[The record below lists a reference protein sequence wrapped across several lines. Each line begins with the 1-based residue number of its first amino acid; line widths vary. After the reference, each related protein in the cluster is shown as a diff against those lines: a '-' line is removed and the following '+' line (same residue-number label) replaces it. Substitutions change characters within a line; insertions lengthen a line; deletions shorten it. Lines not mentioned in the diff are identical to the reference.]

1 MQVTLGYVFGQ
12 CFPNWQQVYKCQ
24 LHFHCKSSAPGV
36 LCLVFGPCPS
46 TAEVETKPPPRG
58 VIPFFL
64 FTSLS
69 SQKLSI
75 LPSRCLNMRHSTHLT
90 SPARAKRADN
100 LILFFRVYW
109 MNSNWHRFTSSR
121 KFTYRMPWHLRQ
133 RQPFFWSQKQKK
145 KKFTTSNN
153 KNTFQDWIVDPPL
166 AEPHQALTLSVLD
179 NVTQALG
186 VHGENPGSP
195 RKQGVLSNGSPHISG
210 QQYLVRSQQLEV
222 IHK

>member
-75 LPSRCLNMRHSTHLT
+75 LPSRCLNMRHSIHLT

-145 KKFTTSNN
+145 KKFYHQQQQKYLSRLNCRPSTRRAPFRLWHYLSLTMLHRHWVCMVRILVHQGNKVFSQMVVPTYLANN
-153 KNTFQDWIVDPPL
+153 T
-166 AEPHQALTLSVLD
+166 
-179 NVTQALG
+179 
-186 VHGENPGSP
+186 
-195 RKQGVLSNGSPHISG
+195 
-210 QQYLVRSQQLEV
+210 
-222 IHK
+222 